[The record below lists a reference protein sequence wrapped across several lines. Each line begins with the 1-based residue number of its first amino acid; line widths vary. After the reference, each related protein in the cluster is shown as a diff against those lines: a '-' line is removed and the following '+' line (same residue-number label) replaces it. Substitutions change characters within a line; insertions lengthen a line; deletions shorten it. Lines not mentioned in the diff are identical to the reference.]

1 MISDRYAIYWQ
12 AEIFDRK
19 ESNSKVLFLSSTSR
33 CRKKTRRN
41 YKKSNMFI
49 PIHHRNIC
57 KSSFHNRS
65 TFHPLPHVK
74 ITLPQEGFPSPKI
87 LRPRPRPFS
96 SFAST
101 AALASMS
108 RSTTTSWPLKAA
120 NCSGVSPR
128 EAAAPWP
135 KPRKQNPTKRKGRK
149 TLRNFWRRK
158 SRSFGN
164 CGHSNS
170 SLKVRNIVVLTCLG
184 AIELFNK
191 NSCLWYSI
199 EAVSVDN

>member
-1 MISDRYAIYWQ
+1 MISDRHAIYWQ

-101 AALASMS
+101 AALASM
-108 RSTTTSWPLKAA
+108 TTTWRFMATQ
-120 NCSGVSPR
+120 CSGVWPR

-135 KPRKQNPTKRKGRK
+135 KPRKQNPTETKGEK
-149 TLRNFWRRK
+149 NFEKILAPQK
-158 SRSFGN
+158 SKFWKLWPLQLLTKGKKHCCFDMSW
-164 CGHSNS
+164 GH
-170 SLKVRNIVVLTCLG
+170 RIV
-184 AIELFNK
+184 
-191 NSCLWYSI
+191 
-199 EAVSVDN
+199 